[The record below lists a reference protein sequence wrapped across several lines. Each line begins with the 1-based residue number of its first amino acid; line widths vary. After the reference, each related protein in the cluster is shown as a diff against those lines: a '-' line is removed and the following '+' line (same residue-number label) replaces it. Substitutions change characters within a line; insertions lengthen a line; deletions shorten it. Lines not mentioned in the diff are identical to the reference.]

1 MNFQKID
8 LDLAGHSDV
17 EYLNEP
23 ESRSRAGGHFFIS
36 DNSPLPTNNGAV
48 LTISKIVKAVM
59 SSTEEAKFGA
69 LFINVRETV

>member
-1 MNFQKID
+1 MSQNH
-8 LDLAGHSDV
+8 AV
-17 EYLNEP
+17 E
-23 ESRSRAGGHFFIS
+23 RGGHFFIS

-59 SSTEEAKFGA
+59 SSTEEAKCGA